1 MEKKLLR
8 KRIKQQVCYLDFN
21 MENDYIDNNF
31 IRVIRNGSIYNVD
44 MVDFLNNLHNYL
56 KLGVSGASLGYR
68 KIIDLEKLRKV
79 LK

>member
-1 MEKKLLR
+1 MEKKILR
-8 KRIKQQVCYLDFN
+8 KRIKPQVCYLDFN

-31 IRVIRNGSIYNVD
+31 IRVIRNGAIYNVD
-44 MVDFLNNLHNYL
+44 IVDFLINLLCYL

>member
-44 MVDFLNNLHNYL
+44 MVDFLNNLHSYL
-56 KLGVSGASLGYR
+56 KLGISGASLGYR